1 QEKAEQVK
9 LLLELTPQD
18 MRKMFKV
25 QRTQLDSKLKPTD
38 FEQPAKI
45 IDSSFKGPESDIPIR
60 VYTPEGTVLTLSTDT
75 KRPVMLLIVNLI
87 TGSGP
92 FPAIVFYHGGG
103 WIFGDIPGYDSFC
116 RAMCVATEAVVI
128 SVDYRLASEFKFPAA
143 VHDTYGALV
152 HCYENPETYNI
163 DRNRV
168 AVAGDSAGGNLAAAT
183 TLMSR
188 EHQGPA
194 IKFQCLIYP
203 AVDIPRFFT
212 EAYVD
217 SPMLPYFA
225 DAYLNSREEAANIYA
240 SPLKAVLTGLPPCFL
255 LTCQSDPLLEEGKD
269 YVKKLQ
275 ESGVPCEYYNVDGL
289 DHGFVDDNKHR
300 DPKVAPHQD
309 AVFAALKKGLQ

>member
-1 QEKAEQVK
+1 MTSAQEKAEQVK
-9 LLLELTPQD
+9 LLLEMTPQD

-60 VYTPEGTVLTLSTDT
+60 VYTPE
-75 KRPVMLLIVNLI
+75 
-87 TGSGP
+87 GSGP

-168 AVAGDSAGGNLAAAT
+168 AVAGDSAGGNLAAVT
-183 TLMSR
+183 TLMIR
-188 EHQGPA
+188 EHRGPA

-225 DAYLNSREEAANIYA
+225 DAYLNSREEAANIYV
-240 SPLKAVLTGLPPCFL
+240 SPLKADLTGLPPCFL

-289 DHGFVDDNKHR
+289 DHGFVDVNKHR